1 MSSPDMVGLLHPNPD
16 QTAVDQTN
24 HDVRLKE
31 MNDQTLITMAQ
42 NLGNWMPMAELPK
55 HYSQFTYATLK
66 TMFWK
71 RSERPGLERCSRMV
85 GKKLFVCVPM
95 FGLWLA
101 GELPEQQGK
110 AV

>member
-1 MSSPDMVGLLHPNPD
+1 
-16 QTAVDQTN
+16 
-24 HDVRLKE
+24 
-31 MNDQTLITMAQ
+31 MNDQTLLAMAQETNNRILIDMAQ
-42 NLGNWMPMAELPK
+42 NLNNWQPMAELPK

-110 AV
+110 AA